1 MNQADGPGTVRTG
14 IISPDPG
21 RPDTGSSSSG
31 ESPLQRT
38 AANPGIA
45 NPARVYDALL
55 GGKDNYA
62 ADRAVAEKLAA
73 AKPALLANVRANRAY
88 LGRVVRYLATE
99 CGIRQFLD
107 LGTGLP
113 SLENTH
119 EVAQRAVPSSRIVY
133 VDNDPVVLAHARA
146 LLVSTVEGATSYLS
160 AEIREPG
167 PVLERAAETLD
178 FGKPIA
184 VMLLGVLYMIP
195 DADQPYGKVA
205 TYMDAVVP
213 GSYLAIS
220 HPASDVDAEEAA
232 EAAREYDDALPT
244 TQTNRNRAQVIK
256 FFDGLELIEPG
267 VVQLN
272 KWRPDPGDVDPGI
285 EISSWAGLGL
295 KH

>member
-1 MNQADGPGTVRTG
+1 MKQADGSGTARAG
-14 IISPDPG
+14 IIPSDPG
-21 RPDTGSSSSG
+21 QPDTGVSG
-31 ESPLQRT
+31 TVESPLQRT
-38 AANPGIA
+38 ATDPSTA

-55 GGKDNYA
+55 GGRDNYA
-62 ADRAVAEKLAA
+62 ADRAVAEKLAT

-88 LGRVVRYLATE
+88 LGRVVRYLAIE

-119 EVAQRAVPSSRIVY
+119 EVAQRAAPSARIVY

-146 LLVSTVEGATSYLS
+146 LLVSTPEGATSYLS
-160 AEIREPG
+160 AEIREPE
-167 PVLERAAETLD
+167 PILAQAAETLD
-178 FGKPIA
+178 FAKPIA

-195 DADQPYGKVA
+195 DADQPYAKVA
-205 TYMDAVVP
+205 TYVGAVAP

-232 EAAREYDDALPT
+232 RAAREYDNALPT
-244 TQTNRNRAQVIK
+244 TQTNRNRAQVAK
-256 FFDGLELIEPG
+256 FFDGLDLIEPG
-267 VVQLN
+267 VVELN

-285 EISSWAGLGL
+285 EISSWAGLGR

>member
-1 MNQADGPGTVRTG
+1 MN
-14 IISPDPG
+14 
-21 RPDTGSSSSG
+21 
-31 ESPLQRT
+31 E
-38 AANPGIA
+38 AANRSLLRTTANPSEP

-62 ADRAVAEKLAA
+62 ADRAVADKLAE
-73 AKPALLANVRANRAY
+73 AKPALRPNVRANRAY
-88 LGRVVRYLATE
+88 LGRVTRFLAAE
-99 CGIRQFLD
+99 AGIRQFLD

-113 SLENTH
+113 SLDNTH
-119 EVAQRAVPSSRIVY
+119 EVAQRAAPSSRIVY

-146 LLVSTVEGATSYLS
+146 LLVSSTHEGTTAYLQ
-160 AEIREPG
+160 ADIRNPETI
-167 PVLERAAETLD
+167 LEQAAETLD
-178 FGKPIA
+178 FSKPVA

-195 DADQPYGKVA
+195 DTDLPYEKVEA
-205 TYMDAVVP
+205 YVQALVP

-232 EAAREYDDALPT
+232 RAAREYDNSLPT
-244 TQTNRNRAQVIK
+244 TQTNRTRAEVTK
-256 FFDGLELIEPG
+256 FFDGLELLPPG

-272 KWRPDPGDVDPGI
+272 RWRPDPGDKDPEI

>member
-1 MNQADGPGTVRTG
+1 MNQADGPGTVRAG
-14 IISPDPG
+14 IISSDQG

-31 ESPLQRT
+31 ESPPQRT
-38 AANPGIA
+38 AANPSIP

-62 ADRAVAEKLAA
+62 ADRAVAGKLAA

-88 LGRVVRYLATE
+88 LGRVVRHLATE

-113 SLENTH
+113 SLDNTH
-119 EVAQRAVPSSRIVY
+119 EVAQRAAPSARIVY

-160 AEIREPG
+160 AEIREPEA
-167 PVLERAAETLD
+167 VLERAAETLD
-178 FGKPIA
+178 FGKPMA

-195 DADQPYGKVA
+195 DADQPYGTVA

-232 EAAREYDDALPT
+232 QAAREYDNALPT
-244 TQTNRNRAQVIK
+244 TQTNRNRAQVVK